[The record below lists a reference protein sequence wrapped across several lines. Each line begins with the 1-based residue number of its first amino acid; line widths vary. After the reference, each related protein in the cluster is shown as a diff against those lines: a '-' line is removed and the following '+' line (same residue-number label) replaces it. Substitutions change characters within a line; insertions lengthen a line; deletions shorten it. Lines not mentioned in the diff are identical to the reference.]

1 LAILADIEGMFEWN
15 NAYSVGI
22 PSVDAQHQN
31 LFATARELHHAMS
44 SGQGKA
50 AMGKILDRLVQY
62 TKAHFAHEERLMR
75 LADYP
80 GLESHKGEHEALTR
94 KVLDL
99 QREFEAGK
107 TSISVQMLQFLR
119 TWLQQHIQHSDLA
132 YAPYLKQAKV
142 A

>member
-1 LAILADIEGMFEWN
+1 MESMFDWN

-22 PSVDAQHQN
+22 PSIDAQHQN
-31 LFATARELHHAMS
+31 LFAIPRELHAAMTA
-44 SGQGKA
+44 GQGKA
-50 AMGKILDRLVQY
+50 AMGKILDRLIQY
-62 TKAHFAHEERLMR
+62 TAAHFAQEERLMR

-80 GLESHKGEHEALTR
+80 GLETHTSEHRVLTQ
-94 KVLDL
+94 KVIEL
-99 QREFEAGK
+99 QHDFNSGK
-107 TSISVQMLQFLR
+107 TALSVQMLQFLR